1 MKRSALLTGLF
12 ALGLTACV
20 TDDRVPEPD
29 MIAGAAAAELRDLTG
44 RSLGTATATQEGDRI
59 RVRIVGTNLP
69 PGVHGAHLHAIGD
82 CAPPDFSSA
91 GPHWN
96 PNGRLHGT
104 QNPQGPHLGRAIR
117 TDRYRMVEWRRPGES
132 AEQADYELYDYEQD
146 PLEKRNL
153 ADELPEVLEAHTITG
168 AGDMWCRV
176 VARSNDDL
184 QRVIDRVLA
193 GEGIVRSST
202 VIALATQVPYR
213 VLPLLDA

>member
-96 PNGRLHGT
+96 PTGRLHGT
-104 QNPQGPHLGRAIR
+104 QNPQGPHLGDLPNLLIGTDGQGTLEYVVPAAQLERGDRALLDRDGASLVVHAAADDNR
-117 TDRYRMVEWRRPGES
+117 TDPSGNSGARIACG
-132 AEQADYELYDYEQD
+132 
-146 PLEKRNL
+146 
-153 ADELPEVLEAHTITG
+153 VLEP
-168 AGDMWCRV
+168 V
-176 VARSNDDL
+176 
-184 QRVIDRVLA
+184 
-193 GEGIVRSST
+193 IVR
-202 VIALATQVPYR
+202 
-213 VLPLLDA
+213 